1 MICYK
6 PTFFQKLIS
15 MNPRTHEAHEP
26 KAAWNYFTN
35 IFQCLKRGLN
45 YIFTPWII
53 VSCPKNHVGTD
64 EPKKVWCTGLFLR
77 GRKKRLFFWAQRN
90 FWQKEHKLT
99 QQSLNWSW
107 SLLLLR
113 ITSHWRPFRKF
124 CGVRIG
130 FSFFFSENADGFLK
144 KKKFQE

>member
-6 PTFFQKLIS
+6 PKFFQKLIS

-35 IFQCLKRGLN
+35 ICQCLKRGLN

-77 GRKKRLFFWAQRN
+77 GRKKRHFFWAQRN
-90 FWQKEHKLT
+90 FWQINATKLN
-99 QQSLNWSW
+99 NWSW

-113 ITSHWRPFRKF
+113 ITSHWRPFGKF

-130 FSFFFSENADGFLK
+130 FSFFFFRKCWLFSE